1 VDRWPQTWVASCCVF
16 VVSELFTQQL
26 ELIESTDLEL
36 RFQIVEPQ
44 NTGRHLAYG

>member
-1 VDRWPQTWVASCCVF
+1 
-16 VVSELFTQQL
+16 
-26 ELIESTDLEL
+26 LIESTDLEL